1 MTGGFN
7 KAFESKVRLGMMSL
21 LMVHSKLEFN
31 ELKEMLDVTDGNL
44 ARHAAAIEKLGY
56 VEVRKQLKGKKFRR
70 QHPIADYVLD
80 FYCHEC
86 ILLLKSMERA
96 MSLEQRG
103 SMTIQGGEMWNQV
116 FTF

>member
-44 ARHAAAIEKLGY
+44 ASHAAALEKLGY
-56 VEVRKQLKGKKFRR
+56 VEVRKQFKGKKPNTTYLASR
-70 QHPIADYVLD
+70 QGKKAFNEHLNALEEI
-80 FYCHEC
+80 
-86 ILLLKSMERA
+86 IKKS
-96 MSLEQRG
+96 SG
-103 SMTIQGGEMWNQV
+103 
-116 FTF
+116 